1 MIQRPKIP
9 KNTPQKPASPTE
21 NIQWH
26 AAFFQAIQA
35 ELLEYKD
42 ILEFKQ
48 EYPLT
53 TAPLRIDAIII
64 VKPPD
69 VTIDKNIARIFRKI
83 NILEYKS
90 PQKSLSINDF
100 YKTHSYVTIFVA
112 RTADVEISDMTLTLV
127 GDKYPKK
134 LILHLRE
141 VLHYRVEEV
150 ESGIYYVKGGFLP
163 IQILET
169 KKLGADKTES
179 SSVNWLLKDL
189 NMDLER
195 EEVSTILKKSKQLIK
210 ATPLDAYLYA
220 LLRANSKA
228 FEEVIEMAK
237 DTMTVEDVLMKTGIL
252 PKWINLGREEGWAK
266 GREEGWVKGR
276 EEGREEERQ
285 RAREGARK
293 LKQMGVSFD
302 IIATGL
308 GFSFEEIEKL

>member
-1 MIQRPKIP
+1 MIQRPKSL
-9 KNTPQKPASPTE
+9 KNTPQTSASATE
-21 NIQWH
+21 SIQWH

-64 VKPPD
+64 VKPPN

-90 PQKSLSINDF
+90 PQKSLSIKDF
-100 YKTHSYVTIFVA
+100 YKAHSYVALFVA
-112 RTADVEISDMTLTLV
+112 RTTDVEISDMTLTFV
-127 GDKYPKK
+127 GNTYPKK
-134 LILHLRE
+134 LIRHLRE

-150 ESGIYYVKGGFLP
+150 ESGIYYVRGDFLP

-169 KKLGADKTES
+169 KKLGADSDGT

-189 NMDLER
+189 NMGLER
-195 EEVSTILKKSKQLIK
+195 EEVSTILKKSKELTK

-220 LLRANSKA
+220 LLQANSKA
-228 FEEVIEMAK
+228 FKEVTKMAK
-237 DTMTVEDVLMKTGIL
+237 DTMTVEDVLMEAGIL
-252 PKWINLGREEGWAK
+252 PKWINLGREEG
-266 GREEGWVKGR
+266 
-276 EEGREEERQ
+276 REEERR

-302 IIATGL
+302 IISTGCGL
-308 GFSFEEIEKL
+308 SFEEIEKL